1 MIHAQL
7 LDLDQLDKVK
17 ELGGGA
23 LLLRGSCVPLGET
36 CM

>member
-17 ELGGGA
+17 ELGV
-23 LLLRGSCVPLGET
+23 VPPSSRLMCTTGET